1 MSLGMVLNRIISL
14 KKEIKIGKK
23 FLKRVKIGHHKDV
36 QVTTGHRSLGFER
49 VIDPEQII
57 DQVFC
62 AAVNIAQG
70 ASGRKNI
77 KHPYCKEKCQFIL
90 EAAYT
95 GTYLA
100 AIKNERKHIFLTL
113 IGGGAFGN
121 PKSWIYKAILLAHK
135 KWSRDKSSCLEKV
148 TLVLFRASEL
158 DDGFLNKLAEN
169 SIPYEYWKYKK
180 GEKKLFAH
188 YEVPEDVHLVKKVK
202 GDNSTKIS
210 NEEKKEE
217 KVESCKSG
225 KKPEKQSDKEEK
237 KDEKVEEKEDI
248 SEITIESSDAE

>member
-1 MSLGMVLNRIISL
+1 L
-14 KKEIKIGKK
+14 
-23 FLKRVKIGHHKDV
+23 LKRVKIGYHRDV

-57 DQVFC
+57 DQVFS

-70 ASGRKNI
+70 ASGRKNT
-77 KHPYCKEKCQFIL
+77 KHPNYKEKCQFIL

-100 AIKNERKHIFLTL
+100 AIKNKRKCIFLTL

-121 PKSWIYKAILLAHK
+121 TKSWIFKAILLAHK

-158 DDGFLNKLAEN
+158 DEGFLNKLSQN

-180 GEKKLFAH
+180 GVKKLFARN
-188 YEVPEDVHLVKKVK
+188 VPDFQTVKKVK
-202 GDNSTKIS
+202 GDNSTTKIS
-210 NEEKKEE
+210 SEKNNNKVVEKKEE
-217 KVESCKSG
+217 KVESCKSD
-225 KKPEKQSDKEEK
+225 KKSEKKQS
-237 KDEKVEEKEDI
+237 EKVEKEGKSCKNEEKEEDSCIIIDI
-248 SEITIESSDAE
+248 SDSE